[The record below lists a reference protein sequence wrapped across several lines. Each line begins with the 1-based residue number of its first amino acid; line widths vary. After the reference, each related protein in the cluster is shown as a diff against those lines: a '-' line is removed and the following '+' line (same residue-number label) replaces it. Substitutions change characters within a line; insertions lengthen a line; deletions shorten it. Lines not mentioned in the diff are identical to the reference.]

1 MTLMKK
7 GKKKFTFSLYEKYHS
22 ISDLNI
28 FLSFNKSKYDYY
40 FGTEFTLNLL
50 LKGGSPPPIPAKTKI
65 KYCQISIDQLFE

>member
-40 FGTEFTLNLL
+40 FGTEFTLSPL
-50 LKGGSPPPIPAKTKI
+50 LKGGSPPPSKDKNKVLSDIHRPTV
-65 KYCQISIDQLFE
+65 